1 MLFYSIPAKNLL
13 FFLFLIFPDLLKT
26 NAICCCTDLAAS
38 NPYFCHRLPF
48 LSLEYRY
55 LPNYCRQQVIV
66 PARIHLPNYCRHQV
80 IVTARIHLPHYCRHQ
95 VTVPARI
102 HLPKYCRHQVI
113 VLKVIKVSHLNGRHQ
128 LNVLERMQE
137 YLMKTY
143 CSIQA
148 TKVCIHSVE
157 DKRC

>member
-55 LPNYCRQQVIV
+55 LPNYCR
-66 PARIHLPNYCRHQV
+66 HQV

-95 VTVPARI
+95 VIVPARI

-113 VLKVIKVSHLNGRHQ
+113 VLKVIQVSHLNGRHQ

-143 CSIQA
+143 SSIQA

>member
-1 MLFYSIPAKNLL
+1 MCELFFFVLYLFFSNVRNERKGLEYSCILLFYSIPAKNLL

-55 LPNYCRQQVIV
+55 LPNYCRHQEIV
-66 PARIHLPNYCRHQV
+66 PARIHLPKFCG
-80 IVTARIHLPHYCRHQ
+80 
-95 VTVPARI
+95 
-102 HLPKYCRHQVI
+102 HQVI
-113 VLKVIKVSHLNGRHQ
+113 VLKVIQVSHLNGRHQ

-143 CSIQA
+143 SSIQA
-148 TKVCIHSVE
+148 TKVCMRSVE
-157 DKRC
+157 DKRL